1 MVISREVEANERNN
15 YPTSVVIITK
25 WMGVYQRQ
33 LKPLSHLLLILFVET
48 VK

>member
-1 MVISREVEANERNN
+1 MKEIIILI
-15 YPTSVVIITK
+15 VVIITK

-48 VK
+48 VKKN